1 MTNVHDR
8 RIPRWGVTKT
18 PIHNWRNIFFFEGL
32 LTMALAVVCYFYMSN
47 SPGTC
52 TFLSEREKY
61 IATERIRRE
70 HLEDAKEKTQ
80 RIHIKRGIL
89 NINNLVC
96 AMGFFFNNISV
107 QSFSLF
113 MPTILRDLGWTA
125 TKAQL
130 LTVPPYVLA
139 AIWSIFISW
148 VSDKYKKRGV
158 FACGHACVAMMGYA
172 ILTQADRAAIKYM
185 AVFFGAV
192 GCYPLGPI
200 FLSWGINSKPT
211 LHPHPIF
218 P

>member
-1 MTNVHDR
+1 
-8 RIPRWGVTKT
+8 
-18 PIHNWRNIFFFEGL
+18 
-32 LTMALAVVCYFYMSN
+32 
-47 SPGTC
+47 
-52 TFLSEREKY
+52 
-61 IATERIRRE
+61 
-70 HLEDAKEKTQ
+70 
-80 RIHIKRGIL
+80 
-89 NINNLVC
+89 
-96 AMGFFFNNISV
+96 MGFFFNNISV

-158 FACGHACVAMMGYA
+158 FACGHAFVAMMGYA